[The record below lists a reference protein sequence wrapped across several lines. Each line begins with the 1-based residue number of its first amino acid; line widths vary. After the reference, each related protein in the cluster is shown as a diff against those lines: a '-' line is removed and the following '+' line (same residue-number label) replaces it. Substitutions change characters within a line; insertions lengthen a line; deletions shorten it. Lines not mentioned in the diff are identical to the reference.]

1 MAPSAPARPAPPT
14 RPVPAGHRGALA
26 AALALAGAAAMLA
39 VGLWPPEPPVAPG
52 VVLAPL
58 PASPAPGM
66 ATAQGR
72 NSHGAS
78 PTPAPHP
85 GAGLPAPPMPAP
97 PIAAH
102 ELSALHPV
110 LAEHFLKDVRLQRS
124 PHGGAEVL
132 SVARGSLYARMGL
145 RAGDRVYTLDSE
157 ANAGV
162 DDHSMVSLMQ
172 MSTLE
177 LAVVRAGHPI
187 TLRLALNDDTE
198 YAAPAKEKAHGPD

>member
-14 RPVPAGHRGALA
+14 RPVPAGRRGALA
-26 AALALAGAAAMLA
+26 AALALGGAVAVVA
-39 VGLWPPEPPVAPG
+39 VGLWPTEPPVAPG

-58 PASPAPGM
+58 PTPPAMGVAP
-66 ATAQGR
+66 AQGR
-72 NSHGAS
+72 DNRGAS

-85 GAGLPAPPMPAP
+85 GAGLNAPRLPAP
-97 PIAAH
+97 PITAQ

-110 LAEHFLKDVRLQRS
+110 LAEHFLKDVQLKRS
-124 PHGGAEVL
+124 PQGGGEVL
-132 SVARGSLYARMGL
+132 SVARGSLYARLGL

-198 YAAPAKEKAHGPD
+198 YAVPAKESAHGPD